1 MFCCTEGEKNV
12 ILEDVLYLHSE
23 NTTTRILISV
33 FMPGSRGRALTFR
46 LSGDVSRIADDTVL
60 HSLL

>member
-1 MFCCTEGEKNV
+1 MFCHTEEKKNV
-12 ILEDVLYLHSE
+12 ILEVLYLHSE

-33 FMPGSRGRALTFR
+33 FMPSSRGRALTFR

-60 HSLL
+60 HTLL

>member
-1 MFCCTEGEKNV
+1 M